1 MMVVKFGF
9 NRVCMESGIAKDKS
23 CGVCRI
29 TKHFN
34 EFSTI
39 DVDLYDSPIQLQF
52 YNISSV
58 DVLIE
63 SLRAVKKE
71 MINSG
76 KF

>member
-1 MMVVKFGF
+1 MVVKFGF
-9 NRVCMESGIAKDKS
+9 NKVSMESGIAKDES

-34 EFSTI
+34 EFSVT
-39 DVDLYDSPIQLQF
+39 DADLCDSPLQLQF

-63 SLRAVKKE
+63 SLRTVKKE
-71 MINSG
+71 MIKSD